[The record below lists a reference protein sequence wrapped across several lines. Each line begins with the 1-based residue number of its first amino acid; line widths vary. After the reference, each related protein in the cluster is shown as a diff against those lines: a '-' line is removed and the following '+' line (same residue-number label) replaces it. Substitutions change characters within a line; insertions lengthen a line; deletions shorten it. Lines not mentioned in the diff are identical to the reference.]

1 MSAQAHPITIKPQLV
16 YKPWGGDH
24 FGSWGEKRSDEKIGE
39 VVLLSSIKEFQTPV
53 IAHGHQEMTF
63 SEYWNQI
70 GRYIARDHGSYCQEE
85 FPFLIK
91 FLSTQEPLS
100 IQVHPST
107 DDLKNKFHIDAKGK
121 FESWYI
127 LGTGENSK
135 IFFGLKN
142 GYDIR
147 ELSDLSAREN
157 PLEVFNQFIPKEG
170 DIFCLEPGLIHG
182 TSGNLLFFEIQQ
194 PSDFTYR
201 IYDFGRDRVLHLEE
215 ARKVIR
221 ETSVQKHN
229 SEEILKTPEFS
240 LEVREMRSGQSYF
253 VEAPFKILTYVGPPS
268 RISGS
273 FGKINLVWGATL
285 LLWKGTELL
294 FEESN
299 GEIPVGASP
308 SSPPVSMKRNEAL
321 FLLSSE

>member
-1 MSAQAHPITIKPQLV
+1 MAEQMHPITIKPQLV

-24 FGSWGEKRSDEKIGE
+24 FRSWGEKLPDEKIGE

-53 IAHGHQEMTF
+53 TVQGQQEMTF
-63 SEYWNQI
+63 SEYWDQI
-70 GRYIARDHGSYCQEE
+70 GRHIAMEQGSSCQEE

-107 DDLKNKFHIDAKGK
+107 DDLRNKFHIDAKGK
-121 FESWYI
+121 FESWYV
-127 LGTGENSK
+127 LASDENSK
-135 IFFGLKN
+135 IFFGLKD
-142 GYDIR
+142 GYEIK
-147 ELSDLSAREN
+147 ELSNLQGRED
-157 PLEVFNQFIPKEG
+157 PLAIFNQFMPKKG
-170 DIFCLEPGLIHG
+170 DVFCLEPGLIHG
-182 TSGNLLFFEIQQ
+182 TSGSLLFFEIQQ

-201 IYDFGRDRVLHLEE
+201 IYDFGRGRKLHLDE

-221 ETSVQKHN
+221 KGGARKHN

-240 LEVREMRSGQSYF
+240 LEARKMQPGQRYC
-253 VEAPFKILTYVGPPS
+253 VETPFKVLTYVGPPS
-268 RISGS
+268 CISGS
-273 FGKINLVWGATL
+273 FGKINLVWGSTL

-294 FEESN
+294 FEGSG
-299 GEIPVGASP
+299 GEVASLP
-308 SSPPVSMKRNEAL
+308 SASMNRNEAL